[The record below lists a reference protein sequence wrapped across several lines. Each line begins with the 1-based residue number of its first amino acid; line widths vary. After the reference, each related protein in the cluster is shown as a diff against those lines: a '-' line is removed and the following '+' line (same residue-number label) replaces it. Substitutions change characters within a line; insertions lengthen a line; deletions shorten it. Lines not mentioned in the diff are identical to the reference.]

1 MPPCFCSAASSGAPA
16 VRLVRQGALADRRPA
31 PRFGGQQHRVA
42 LARAPAVIPRV
53 FLLNERLFS
62 RVR

>member
-1 MPPCFCSAASSGAPA
+1 